1 MVATKKSL
9 GIVALLAGTMVCVA
23 PAASLAG
30 TSAPFYFVD
39 QNGNQQ
45 ALYTDENCNGVMG
58 GCVGFGHYCGVGFYS
73 SPYSLEQGRKDW
85 AYRGYI
91 GIRQNS
97 GNYEV
102 VCKLEK

>member
-1 MVATKKSL
+1 MGKTKRFQGKL
-9 GIVALLAGTMVCVA
+9 ALLVGAMLCVA
-23 PAASLAG
+23 PNVGMAG

-45 ALYTDENCNGVMG
+45 GLYTDENCNGLMG

-97 GNYEV
+97 GNFEV

>member
-1 MVATKKSL
+1 MVATKRSR
-9 GIVALLAGTMVCVA
+9 GIVALLAGALVCVA
-23 PAASLAG
+23 PVASLAG

-45 ALYTDENCNGVMG
+45 ALYTDTNCNGVSG
-58 GCVGFGHYCGVGFYS
+58 SCVGFGNYCGVGFYS
-73 SPYSLEQGRKDW
+73 SPYTLEQGRKDW

-97 GNYEV
+97 GKYEV